1 MLLFPYSGALKPCSL
16 LITAQFTRHKKQFG
30 SFDVSVILLGVIITV
45 KHFSVSLS
53 CMDTD
58 HTDLFLWLPSTDSG
72 VYPLLTKLF
81 GGSSPSWKLLGG
93 PGHLPVSTHSYQF
106 QLLFGGSWG
115 ASVLGAQI
123 AFLRMPLMTR
133 ILSPY

>member
-1 MLLFPYSGALKPCSL
+1 MPLFPYSGALKPCSL

-93 PGHLPVSTHSYQF
+93 AWAFTSFNPLLPVPVTLWWFLGSLCLGSTDCFSQN
-106 QLLFGGSWG
+106 
-115 ASVLGAQI
+115 A
-123 AFLRMPLMTR
+123 T
-133 ILSPY
+133 